1 MILKQAKLSGHYLL
15 EVARDGHLDSITVN
29 VEMKPEFG
37 IATAA
42 EKEYVAH
49 ELQHHIKSY
58 IGISTRVRVEAVGSI
73 ERAVGGKA
81 RRVVDKR
88 PQ

>member
-1 MILKQAKLSGHYLL
+1 MLKQAELSPHYQL
-15 EVARDGHLDSITVN
+15 EVWREGHLDKLDIR
-29 VEMKPEFG
+29 VELKPEFANAG
-37 IATAA
+37 THVSEQAA
-42 EKEYVAH
+42 R